1 MQYEDRFE
9 AVEPLQSWKEL
20 WGCEQGMLDFL
31 MCAVTNLFPIPSS
44 FIAWDKE
51 EDASCKRSARLM
63 QPEQHLNW
71 MSKSAAGGGMIRS
84 SQTPQTD
91 F

>member
-51 EDASCKRSARLM
+51 EDASCKRC
-63 QPEQHLNW
+63 QPGSCSLSNILTGCQ
-71 MSKSAAGGGMIRS
+71 KA
-84 SQTPQTD
+84 PQVVGW
-91 F
+91 